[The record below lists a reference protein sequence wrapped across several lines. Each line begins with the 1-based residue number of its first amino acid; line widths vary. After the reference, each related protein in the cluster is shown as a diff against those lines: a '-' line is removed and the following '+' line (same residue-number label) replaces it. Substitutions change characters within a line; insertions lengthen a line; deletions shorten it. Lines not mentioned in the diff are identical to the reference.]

1 MPESKIF
8 YENIV
13 GIKKIVCKLEETEP
27 LNAPNVVV
35 IFRIF
40 CYNEGRK
47 YRTERSF
54 YYVKT
59 NHHHKPNVW
68 K

>member
-13 GIKKIVCKLEETEP
+13 GINKIVCKLEETEP
-27 LNAPNVVV
+27 LNAPIVVV

-40 CYNEGRK
+40 CYN
-47 YRTERSF
+47 S
-54 YYVKT
+54 
-59 NHHHKPNVW
+59 
-68 K
+68 

>member
-13 GIKKIVCKLEETEP
+13 GINKIVCKLEETEP
-27 LNAPNVVV
+27 LNAPIVVV

-40 CYNEGRK
+40 CYNNSSKIYGRK
-47 YRTERSF
+47 EILLCQIVPSHLSAT
-54 YYVKT
+54 
-59 NHHHKPNVW
+59 
-68 K
+68 